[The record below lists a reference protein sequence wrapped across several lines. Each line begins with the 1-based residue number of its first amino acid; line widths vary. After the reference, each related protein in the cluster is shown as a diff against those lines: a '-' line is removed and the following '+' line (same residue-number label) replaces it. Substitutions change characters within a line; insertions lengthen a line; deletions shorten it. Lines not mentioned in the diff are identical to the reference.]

1 MIEFLYPSQKNQYQ
15 PKLKIISNEEKKPLD
30 DVAIEAIIQDALPF
44 NHFRKRGMA
53 KFLSIIKPGYV
64 GPHRKT
70 VHKRLARLY
79 QQRREFIKQK
89 LLSVRYIS
97 LTADVWKS
105 PKRQYFICL
114 TCHFLTSTYENDSLI
129 LSFRKFAGKH
139 SGQKFRSFI
148 NNELRK
154 MNLELKVCSI
164 TTDGGSDIKAAT
176 AYAPEFGMRIG
187 CYAHNFNLIIQHA
200 LWLFNKSLPKK

>member
-1 MIEFLYPSQKNQYQ
+1 
-15 PKLKIISNEEKKPLD
+15 
-30 DVAIEAIIQDALPF
+30 
-44 NHFRKRGMA
+44 MA

-70 VHKRLARLY
+70 VHKRLANLY
-79 QQRREFIKQK
+79 QKRREFMKQK
-89 LLSVRYIS
+89 LSSIQYIS
-97 LTADVWKS
+97 LTTDVWKS

-114 TCHFLTSTYENDSLI
+114 TCHYLTTTYENDSFV

-164 TTDGGSDIKAAT
+164 TTDGGPDIKAAT
-176 AYAPEFGMRIG
+176 AGAAEFGMRIG
-187 CYAHNFNLIIQHA
+187 CCAHKFNLVVKHA
-200 LWLFNKSLPKK
+200 LWLFDKGSSKK